1 MRRRVGKGSLPPH
14 RVALRVVIDEAPPA
28 LAMER
33 LPMAFRL
40 GEPVRDG
47 EERRRMRHEAY
58 VARLDDDVLGE
69 VAPRLEAAAPGYNA
83 VGRTPDRRRRHGR
96 RCAQAS
102 VKIVRIDAM
111 PAGELVQAPRI
122 RLARMAGERRTKRD
136 DEPHQFGRKLCE
148 LARIEPAKT
157 PADETDLAPARD
169 EDVAKRV
176 VGPIDNTLAQSEVQS
191 LTPSEGREP
200 AHSQEAP
207 HERGGGVARCET
219 RQDEHRVAIAP
230 GCHAPHG
237 SQRYGCAMFPDR
249 TDFEKLQQN
258 PRSPLRAPR
267 RMRACVHCVSIGCW

>member
-1 MRRRVGKGSLPPH
+1 MLLEKAGCDFAGPTRRHTRKEERRLTPDSISDRILSLRLFERRRPMRRRVGKGSLPPH
-14 RVALRVVIDEAPPA
+14 RVAVRVVIDEAPPA

-157 PADETDLAPARD
+157 SSR
-169 EDVAKRV
+169 
-176 VGPIDNTLAQSEVQS
+176 
-191 LTPSEGREP
+191 
-200 AHSQEAP
+200 
-207 HERGGGVARCET
+207 
-219 RQDEHRVAIAP
+219 
-230 GCHAPHG
+230 
-237 SQRYGCAMFPDR
+237 
-249 TDFEKLQQN
+249 
-258 PRSPLRAPR
+258 
-267 RMRACVHCVSIGCW
+267 